1 MAGAALDTAL
11 SLVANPWRVR
21 TDEAG
26 RLADTVQREL
36 LHHETPYGT
45 ALRHIDVEN
54 RDGTHLRVQYCCPR
68 AFLWL
73 CCLVSVAFK
82 TFLADHLPD
91 GRSRVCLYCD
101 DVRPGNV
108 HRPEP
113 ARLYY
118 AFYYTLLELPEFLGV
133 PNSVGGTLR
142 LY

>member
-1 MAGAALDTAL
+1 M
-11 SLVANPWRVR
+11 S
-21 TDEAG
+21 AG
-26 RLADTVQREL
+26 RSSGGTGMGASMTAQGNSSDVAARRKQRERATAEKEL
-36 LHHETPYGT
+36 LHLEAPYGK

-101 DVRPGNV
+101 DVRPGNI
-108 HRPEP
+108 HRPES

-118 AFYYTLLELPEFLGV
+118 SFYY
-133 PNSVGGTLR
+133 R
-142 LY
+142 